1 MTIQPLDHERLTC
14 SPMGYL
20 EYVVESEQDGRVE
33 RWFVLRPNENL
44 ASNYREKGVS
54 LPRGCRVVVD
64 ARSLRPVGVLPD
76 DVRVQAPTPSAAGY
90 NPYFELPPS

>member
-1 MTIQPLDHERLTC
+1 MNAQPLDDERLAC

-20 EYVVESEQDGRVE
+20 EYVVESQQDGRTE
-33 RWFVLRPNENL
+33 KWFVLRPNEDL
-44 ASNYREKGVS
+44 ASNYLEKGVP

-64 ARSLRPVGVLPD
+64 AQSLRPLGVLPD
-76 DVRVQAPTPSAAGY
+76 DVPAPTPSTTGY

>member
-1 MTIQPLDHERLTC
+1 MTTQPLEHERLVC

-20 EYVVESEQDGRVE
+20 EYVVESQQDGRVE
-33 RWFVLRPNENL
+33 KWFVLRPNQDMAL
-44 ASNYREKGVS
+44 NYLEKGVS

-64 ARSLRPVGVLPD
+64 AQSLRPVGVLPGEI
-76 DVRVQAPTPSAAGY
+76 QPPTPSTAGY